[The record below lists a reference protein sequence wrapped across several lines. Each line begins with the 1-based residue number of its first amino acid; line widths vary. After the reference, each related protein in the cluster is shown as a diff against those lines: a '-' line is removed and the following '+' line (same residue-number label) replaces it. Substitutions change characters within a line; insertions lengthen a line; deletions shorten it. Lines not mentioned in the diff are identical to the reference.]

1 MPIAGSVQNEICG
14 LNNNC
19 RAAIAASSARKE
31 AAHAANEIVPNAV
44 SSAEKDGVI
53 STRIEDKF
61 GASVA

>member
-1 MPIAGSVQNEICG
+1 MPIAGSVQNETCG

-19 RAAIAASSARKE
+19 HAGIAASSARKE
-31 AAHAANEIVPNAV
+31 AAHAANETVLNAAL
-44 SSAEKDGVI
+44 SAEKDGVI